1 MERGT
6 LIHYVLEKL
15 LSEVGTKQLPDYD
28 RKQITALVDGYI
40 EQYFKEEM
48 GDPSDMPSRFRYN
61 FRRLSKMLV
70 DVVCRLA
77 GEFAES
83 DFEAK
88 AFELPIDVDGA
99 VHSKV
104 IPLQDGG
111 SLRIRGSVDRVDVL
125 EQDGQQF
132 VRVVDYKSGAKP
144 FRLADIVNGL
154 NLPMFLYLF
163 NVCADGSN
171 PYAGVPAGVLYMH
184 AARSVMT
191 VETKS
196 SAEKDIA
203 GQEDKA
209 FGMNGIVITNPD
221 CDIPAAMEHDL
232 AGKYIPVRLKKS
244 GVGGSLASLEQ
255 LGLLQRKIE
264 ALVADMGNAL
274 QNGQIG
280 QHPVQAK
287 DHDKTCEY
295 CDFASVCAF
304 KKSVTPRTYDDQ
316 TDSAVLAELEKEGE
330 SHA

>member
-1 MERGT
+1 MCWKSCCLRWAP
-6 LIHYVLEKL
+6 
-15 LSEVGTKQLPDYD
+15 KQLPDYD

-132 VRVVDYKSGAKP
+132 VRVVDYKSGLKALSSGRYCQRAEP
-144 FRLADIVNGL
+144 A
-154 NLPMFLYLF
+154 
-163 NVCADGSN
+163 NVLIF
-171 PYAGVPAGVLYMH
+171 V
-184 AARSVMT
+184 
-191 VETKS
+191 
-196 SAEKDIA
+196 
-203 GQEDKA
+203 
-209 FGMNGIVITNPD
+209 
-221 CDIPAAMEHDL
+221 
-232 AGKYIPVRLKKS
+232 
-244 GVGGSLASLEQ
+244 
-255 LGLLQRKIE
+255 
-264 ALVADMGNAL
+264 
-274 QNGQIG
+274 
-280 QHPVQAK
+280 
-287 DHDKTCEY
+287 
-295 CDFASVCAF
+295 
-304 KKSVTPRTYDDQ
+304 
-316 TDSAVLAELEKEGE
+316 
-330 SHA
+330 